1 MKTAEIYTETESMTV
16 DLSNTES
23 LIKAMEFKSRN
34 IKAKADPE
42 IFAAAADRLRIL
54 NALEQTLNACHKLR
68 TEV

>member
-23 LIKAMEFKSRN
+23 LMKAMEFKSRN

-54 NALEQTLNACHKLR
+54 HALEQTLNACHRLR